1 MDEVSLARELMSTYR
16 AEARERLEA
25 LTRLLLDLEKASTGP
40 AVAACVE
47 QIYREVHSL
56 KGAARSVSEPEVE
69 ETAHAFES
77 LLAAAR
83 GQESIDEVAIRTW
96 YSHLD
101 RLSALIEAASVPSEA
116 TPGAAPTQLD
126 PGTAAPIPLPLDES
140 IRVAIPR
147 LDRLLADAGSLLV
160 SEQAQV
166 EAVSELS
173 SVYSE
178 VVALEAGFRRPGR
191 GREPEGHAARLRTL
205 RQQLQGLVQT
215 LRRQRVEGRRQLQAL
230 SEDLRALRMMPV
242 KTLFRSFE
250 RMVHDLALETGKR
263 VEFEIVG
270 EEVEL
275 DKAVLDAL
283 RDPLVHLLRNAVD
296 HGVETMAE
304 RQAAG
309 KPETGTLRL
318 AASRRGSEV
327 LLTLQDDGRGI
338 DPQVLRAHAVRCH
351 LLMPSEAEAM
361 KDTQVVELI
370 FKSGFSTRSQ
380 ADEISGRGLGLAIVR
395 QALESLHGRVLVEN
409 HAVGIGTSFEA
420 AVPLTLATTRCV
432 LVVAGSDTYAV
443 PLEAIQRTAVIGP
456 EEVVLV
462 QGRPAIRFEDR
473 AAPLVHLASL
483 LHGGAVATQPRLA
496 ALILDSAQGR
506 VAIAGDMLRG
516 ERELVVKQF
525 PNMLPTPIA
534 CLSGAVVLTS
544 GEIVLVVDPAD
555 LVQRALNLDTRA
567 SGFTVA
573 AASTGSPMR
582 PRVLVADDSLTTRT
596 LERNILKAA
605 GYDVADVPDGAEAMR
620 LLQAEAFDL
629 VVSDV
634 DMPHLDGI
642 ALTQWIRAQPRIS
655 SMPVVLITAAAHAD
669 DRLRGLNAGA
679 DAYIVKR
686 QFKQSELLEI
696 VDRLLGRARLRELEV
711 SV

>member
-1 MDEVSLARELMSTYR
+1 MSTYR

-25 LTRLLLDLEKASTGP
+25 VTQLLLELEKAGTGP

-56 KGAARSVSEPEVE
+56 KGAARSVSEPAVE
-69 ETAHAFES
+69 ESAHAFEN
-77 LLAAAR
+77 LLALAR
-83 GQESIDEVAIRTW
+83 GQKLIDEVSIKSW
-96 YSHLD
+96 YGHLD
-101 RLSALIEAASVPSEA
+101 RLRALIESANVPSEA
-116 TPGAAPTQLD
+116 APGITRPKSDIVAAAVA
-126 PGTAAPIPLPLDES
+126 AAPIAPLDES
-140 IRVAIPR
+140 IRVAVPR

-160 SEQAQV
+160 SEQAQS
-166 EAVSELS
+166 EAVAQLS
-173 SVYSE
+173 DLCRE
-178 VVALEAGFRRPGR
+178 VVALEASFRRPRR
-191 GREPEGHAARLRTL
+191 GREPEGHTAGLRTL
-205 RQQLQGLVQT
+205 RQQLQSLLQT

-230 SEDLRALRMMPV
+230 SDDLRTLRMMPV

-250 RMVHDLALETGKR
+250 RMVHDLALDTGKR

-283 RDPLVHLLRNAVD
+283 RDPIVHLLRNAVD
-296 HGVETMAE
+296 HGVETIAE

-327 LLTLQDDGRGI
+327 LITLKDDGRGI
-338 DPQVLRAHAVRCH
+338 DPQVLRAQAVRC
-351 LLMPSEAEAM
+351 LLLTPAEAEAL
-361 KDTQVVELI
+361 KDPQILDLI
-370 FKSGFSTRSQ
+370 FRSGFSTRSQ

-395 QALESLHGRVLVEN
+395 QALAALHGRVMIES
-409 HAVGIGTSFEA
+409 HTVGVGTTFEA

-432 LVVAGSDTYAV
+432 LLVAGSETYAV
-443 PLEAIQRTAVIGP
+443 PLEAIQRTAVVSP
-456 EEVVLV
+456 EDIVVV

-473 AAPLVHLASL
+473 AAPFVHLTTL
-483 LHGGAVATQPRLA
+483 LHGRAVATPLRLPVV
-496 ALILDSAQGR
+496 ILESAMGR

-525 PNMLPTPIA
+525 PATLPTPIP
-534 CLSGAVVLTS
+534 CLSGAAVLTT

-555 LVQRALNLDTRA
+555 LVQRALSLA
-567 SGFTVA
+567 QSVSGFAAPVA
-573 AASTGSPMR
+573 LAGPLPR

-605 GYDVADVPDGAEAMR
+605 GYDVAEVPDGAQAKRM
-620 LLQAEAFDL
+620 LQAETFDL

-634 DMPHLDGI
+634 EMPELDGI
-642 ALTQWIRAQPRIS
+642 ALTQWIRAQPKINS
-655 SMPVVLITAAAHAD
+655 LPVVLVTAAGHAD
-669 DRLRGLNAGA
+669 DRLRGLKAGA

-686 QFKQSELLEI
+686 QFRQSELLEM
-696 VDRLLGRARLRELEV
+696 VDRLLGRAQLRDLEV

>member
-1 MDEVSLARELMSTYR
+1 MDEASLARELMSTYR

-25 LTRLLLDLEKASTGP
+25 VTRLLLDLEKAGTGP

-56 KGAARSVSEPEVE
+56 KGAARSVSEPTVE
-69 ETAHAFES
+69 ESAHAFEN
-77 LLAAAR
+77 LLAVAR
-83 GQESIDEVAIRTW
+83 GQESIDEVAIHSW
-96 YSHLD
+96 YGHLD
-101 RLSALIEAASVPSEA
+101 RLGALIESANVLSEA
-116 TPGAAPTQLD
+116 TPGVTRTKSD
-126 PGTAAPIPLPLDES
+126 IVDAAPIALPLDES

-160 SEQAQV
+160 SEQAQL
-166 EAVSELS
+166 EAVSQLS
-173 SVYSE
+173 DLCRE
-178 VVALEAGFRRPGR
+178 VVALEASFRRPGR
-191 GREPEGHAARLRTL
+191 GREPEGHIAGLRTV
-205 RQQLQGLVQT
+205 RQQVQGLLQT
-215 LRRQRVEGRRQLQAL
+215 LGRQRVEGRRQLQAL
-230 SEDLRALRMMPV
+230 SDDLRTLRMMPV

-250 RMVHDLALETGKR
+250 RMVHDLALDTGKR

-283 RDPLVHLLRNAVD
+283 RDPIVHLLRNAVD
-296 HGVETMAE
+296 HGVETIAE

-327 LLTLQDDGRGI
+327 FITLKDDGRGI
-338 DPQVLRAHAVRCH
+338 DPQVLRAQAVRS
-351 LLMPSEAEAM
+351 LLLAPAEAEAL
-361 KDTQVVELI
+361 KDPQILDLI
-370 FKSGFSTRSQ
+370 FRSGFSTRSQ

-395 QALESLHGRVLVEN
+395 QALEALHGRVVIES
-409 HAVGIGTSFEA
+409 HAVGVGTTFEA
-420 AVPLTLATTRCV
+420 AVPLTLATTRC
-432 LVVAGSDTYAV
+432 LLLVAGSDTYAV
-443 PLEAIQRTAVIGP
+443 PLEVIQRTAVISP
-456 EEVVLV
+456 EDIVVV

-473 AAPLVHLASL
+473 VAPFVHLVTL
-483 LHGGAVATQPRLA
+483 LHGRAVATPPRLP
-496 ALILDSAQGR
+496 ALILESAMGR

-516 ERELVVKQF
+516 ECELVVKRF
-525 PNMLPTPIA
+525 PAILPTAIP
-534 CLSGAVVLTS
+534 CLSGAAVLAS

-555 LVQRALNLDTRA
+555 VVQCALSLA
-567 SGFTVA
+567 QGVSGFAPVVA
-573 AASTGSPMR
+573 LAGPPPR

-605 GYDVADVPDGAEAMR
+605 GYDVAEVPDGAAAMTM
-620 LLQAEAFDL
+620 LQAETFDL

-634 DMPHLDGI
+634 EMPKLDGI
-642 ALTQWIRAQPRIS
+642 GLTQWIRAQPKIS
-655 SMPVVLITAAAHAD
+655 TLPVVLVTAGAHAD
-669 DRLRGLNAGA
+669 DRIRGLNAGA

-686 QFKQSELLEI
+686 QFRQSELLEM
-696 VDRLLGRARLRELEV
+696 VDRLLGRARLRDLEV